1 MKTQIVFLIVALLMI
16 TSLKAQVKIGDNPQN
31 LDPASVLELESNNRV
46 LVITRVTTAQMST
59 INPLRGALVYNTDEE
74 CIHYYNGVEWINI
87 CEALDNSFTVSSEAV
102 FNTLPDARDSTI
114 VVTQTETPDGI
125 NYNFEVNQITGDNIY
140 NGTLFGSDFAS
151 GAIGSREIQD
161 SAVELKKLEDGTI
174 AGQLIQWDGNSWE
187 LITDTDLNITE
198 GDGEIGNEVVGPTDT
213 TLILDGNG
221 SEIEPYTLDVSPMGI
236 GTPELADNA
245 VTTDKILNGN
255 ITDDKLDKTNIPLS
269 GFGAANADVDLG
281 LNKLT
286 NVGEPTVA
294 TDAATM
300 NYVDNAIGTVS
311 TLNNGQIFVGDAT
324 NNAIGVNMSGDA
336 TIDNAGALTIEDN
349 AITNAKMADNA
360 INTAEI
366 VNNSITTVKILDA
379 NVTNAKI
386 ADNAI
391 TNTKMADNSVNT
403 LEIIDNAVT
412 TPKIANDAITTV
424 KILDA
429 NVTNAKIADDAV
441 DVDKIGTLGAADANS
456 VLTTDGLGDPQWEDK
471 NIFASSTLS
480 NGDIFVGDA
489 ANSAVG
495 VTMNG
500 DATIN
505 NTGLLTIEN
514 DAITTVKIANDAITT
529 GKIAAGAVESSDI
542 AIDAVD
548 VTRIGTAGAADANSV
563 LTTDGLGDPQWENK
577 NIFASSTL
585 SNGDIFV
592 GDATNNAIGVTMG
605 GDATINS
612 LGELTIANDAITNA
626 MMTDDAIDTNEIV
639 DDAVTTNKI
648 LDANVTTDKI
658 ADGDVTPLKIEP
670 SPSLTDGDVLTTVGG
685 AVVWKAPAVVA
696 MGKVNFDGSPAN
708 ITGAAVIRN
717 GAGSGNYTVT
727 FGAGVTSDADYIV
740 QLTLLNAG
748 PDVTIEVSG
757 TPTATAF
764 TVQISDI
771 GGTPTDAQWYFTV
784 TDF

>member
-161 SAVELKKLEDGTI
+161 SAVELKKLEDGTM

-286 NVGEPTVA
+286 NVAEPTVA

-300 NYVDNAIGTVS
+300 NYVDNAITDSETADNDTDDENELSDLSITGTLLEL
-311 TLNNGQIFVGDAT
+311 TNAQVGAT
-324 NNAIGVNMSGDA
+324 GVDLGNTFA
-336 TIDNAGALTIEDN
+336 TDLELTN
-349 AITNAKMADNA
+349 AITASETADDDKDDQN
-360 INTAEI
+360 ELSDL
-366 VNNSITTVKILDA
+366 SITGTLLEL
-379 NVTNAKI
+379 TNAEVG
-386 ADNAI
+386 ATGVDLGNTFATDTELTNAI
-391 TNTKMADNSVNT
+391 TASDAADNDKDSNNENQTVSPGDGISVTQN
-403 LEIIDNAVT
+403 LQDFEVAVT
-412 TPKIANDAITTV
+412 NPVI
-424 KILDA
+424 
-429 NVTNAKIADDAV
+429 
-441 DVDKIGTLGAADANS
+441 
-456 VLTTDGLGDPQWEDK
+456 
-471 NIFASSTLS
+471 
-480 NGDIFVGDA
+480 
-489 ANSAVG
+489 
-495 VTMNG
+495 
-500 DATIN
+500 
-505 NTGLLTIEN
+505 
-514 DAITTVKIANDAITT
+514 
-529 GKIAAGAVESSDI
+529 
-542 AIDAVD
+542 
-548 VTRIGTAGAADANSV
+548 
-563 LTTDGLGDPQWENK
+563 
-577 NIFASSTL
+577 
-585 SNGDIFV
+585 
-592 GDATNNAIGVTMG
+592 
-605 GDATINS
+605 
-612 LGELTIANDAITNA
+612 
-626 MMTDDAIDTNEIV
+626 
-639 DDAVTTNKI
+639 
-648 LDANVTTDKI
+648 
-658 ADGDVTPLKIEP
+658 
-670 SPSLTDGDVLTTVGG
+670 
-685 AVVWKAPAVVA
+685 A
-696 MGKVNFDGSPAN
+696 MGKVDAAA
-708 ITGAAVIRN
+708 AAVNATGLDVAGVVRN
-717 GAGSGNYTVT
+717 AIGFYTVNLDSGLT
-727 FGAGVTSDADYIV
+727 DDYVV
-740 QLTLLNAG
+740 QLTAENTIGNVRIIQASNQG
-748 PDVTIEVSG
+748 ATTFDVLIFDETGAS
-757 TPTATAF
+757 
-764 TVQISDI
+764 QDSD
-771 GGTPTDAQWYFTV
+771 WYFTV
-784 TDF
+784 IRF